1 MSNMT
6 YTKNT
11 EVTKTFQSFNTLI
24 HSTGV
29 SMASTPKT
37 FSWVDSKTGEK
48 LPRWKQLVKNGASAT
63 TAFDGVKYDIRAS
76 RGRCFKKVLITNSKP
91 PPPLFLGERHLDGYL
106 CLPARMPQPVAIG
119 GPALTT
125 ARNQA
130 IARFLAQLQQQRTQM
145 DGLTLMGEL
154 RESIS
159 LIRNSS
165 RKLAQMIPKHV
176 EIQAKWVRKYMG
188 KTKISP
194 HTGLPIPDNDSVKRL
209 KRKPDLWKEFRKGLY
224 DNYLTFAFGAKPLLH
239 DVQDAAETLA
249 RFSYDSHHTEIKG
262 YGKGIESISKT
273 REVQFPA
280 GEISALFTREVAVTM
295 EVILR
300 GGYRTQVSAP
310 FGSARRLRDLVGFT
324 PEQFVPSVWELLP
337 FSFLV
342 DYFFNVQEILQ
353 YAFTDTSDLTW
364 LNETIISTRRDKGNL
379 DADAVSDLVGGT
391 LGSYEASARIVK
403 RRIQSS
409 FPVVKPEIKIPQ
421 LGSLKWLNIA
431 ALVGAGAMNRR
442 PGLGSMF

>member
-1 MSNMT
+1 MT
-6 YTKNT
+6 YTKQT
-11 EVTKTFQSFNTLI
+11 AVTRTFQSFNTLI

-29 SMASTPKT
+29 TVTSTPKT
-37 FSWVDSKTGEK
+37 YSWVNSKTGDIK
-48 LPRWKQLVKNGASAT
+48 PNWKQLVKNGASAT
-63 TAFDGVKYDIRAS
+63 TALDGVRLDIKAT

-91 PPPLFLGERHLDGYL
+91 PPPLFLGTRELDGYL
-106 CLPARMPQPVAIG
+106 CLPAIMPQPVAIG

-130 IARFLAQLQQQRTQM
+130 IARFLSQLQSQRTQM
-145 DGLTLMGEL
+145 DGLTMVGEL
-154 RESIS
+154 RES
-159 LIRNSS
+159 LLMIRNSS

-176 EIQAKWVRKYMG
+176 EIQAKWVRKYLG

-194 HTGLPIPDNDSVKRL
+194 LTGLPIPDHDEVKRL

-224 DNYLTFAFGAKPLLH
+224 DNYLAFAFGAKPLLH
-239 DVQDAAETLA
+239 DVEDAASTLA

-300 GGYRTQVSAP
+300 GGFRTQVSAP

-324 PEQFVPSVWELLP
+324 PEQFIPSVWGLLP
-337 FSFLV
+337 FSFLA

-353 YAFTDTSDLTW
+353 YAFTDISDVTW
-364 LNETIISTRRDKGNL
+364 LNETIISQRSDKGNL
-379 DADAVSDLVGGT
+379 DVEPSFGLVGGK
-391 LGSYEASARIVK
+391 LGSYEAFARIVK
-403 RRIQSS
+403 RRVQSS

-431 ALVGAGAMNRR
+431 ALAGAGAMNRR

>member
-1 MSNMT
+1 MT
-6 YTKNT
+6 TTKQT
-11 EVTKTFQSFNTLI
+11 QVTKTFQSFNTLV
-24 HSTGV
+24 HSTG
-29 SMASTPKT
+29 STTASTPRT
-37 FSWVDSKTGEK
+37 FTWVNSKTGTPN
-48 LPRWKQLVKNGASAT
+48 PRWKQLVRAGASAT
-63 TAFDGVKYDIRAS
+63 TAFDGVHYDIHAS

-91 PPPLFLGERHLDGYL
+91 PPPLFLGTRELDGYL
-106 CLPARMPQPVAIG
+106 CLPAQMPQAVAIG

-130 IARFLAQLQQQRTQM
+130 IVRFLEQLRKQRTQM

-165 RKLAQMIPKHV
+165 RRLAQMIPKHV
-176 EIQAKWVRKYMG
+176 EIQEKWVRKYLG

-194 HTGLPIPDNDSVKRL
+194 HTGLPIPDHDEVKRL

-273 REVQFPA
+273 SEVQFPA

-300 GGYRTQVSAP
+300 GGFRTQVSAP
-310 FGSARRLRDLVGFT
+310 FGSARRLRDLAGFT
-324 PEQFVPSVWELLP
+324 PEHFVPSVWELLP
-337 FSFLV
+337 FSFLA
-342 DYFFNVQEILQ
+342 DYFFNVQEILM
-353 YAFTDTSDLTW
+353 YAFTDISDVTW
-364 LNETIISTRRDKGNL
+364 LNETIISKRRDKGNL
-379 DADAVSDLVGGT
+379 DTNAQSDLVGGS
-391 LGSYEASARIVK
+391 LGSYEASARIIK

-409 FPVVKPEIKIPQ
+409 FPVLKPEVKIPQ

-431 ALVGAGAMNRR
+431 ALSGAGAMNRR

>member
-1 MSNMT
+1 MT
-6 YTKNT
+6 YTKQT
-11 EVTKTFQSFNTLI
+11 AVTRTFQSFNTLI
-24 HSTGV
+24 HSTGITV
-29 SMASTPKT
+29 ASTPKT
-37 FSWVDSKTGEK
+37 YSWVNSKTGDIK
-48 LPRWKQLVKNGASAT
+48 PNWKQLVKNGSSAT
-63 TAFDGVKYDIRAS
+63 TALDGVRLDIKAT

-91 PPPLFLGERHLDGYL
+91 PPPLFLGTRELDGYL
-106 CLPARMPQPVAIG
+106 CLPTLMPQPVAIG

-130 IARFLAQLQQQRTQM
+130 IARFLSQLQSQRTQM
-145 DGLTLMGEL
+145 DGLTMVGEL
-154 RESIS
+154 RES
-159 LIRNSS
+159 LLMIRNSS

-176 EIQAKWVRKYMG
+176 EIQAKWVRKNLG

-194 HTGLPIPDNDSVKRL
+194 LTGLPIPDHDEVKRL

-224 DNYLTFAFGAKPLLH
+224 DNYLAFAFGAKPLLH
-239 DVQDAAETLA
+239 DVEDAASTLA

-300 GGYRTQVSAP
+300 GGFRTQVSAP

-353 YAFTDTSDLTW
+353 YAFTDISDVTW
-364 LNETIISTRRDKGNL
+364 LNETIISQRSDKGNL
-379 DADAVSDLVGGT
+379 DVEPSFGLVGGK

-403 RRIQSS
+403 RRVQSS